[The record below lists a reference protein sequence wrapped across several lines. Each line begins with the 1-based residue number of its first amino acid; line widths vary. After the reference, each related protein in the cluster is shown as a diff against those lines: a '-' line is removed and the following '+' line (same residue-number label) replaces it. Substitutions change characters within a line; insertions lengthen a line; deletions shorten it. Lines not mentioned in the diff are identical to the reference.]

1 MPTADE
7 GFIEL
12 KERLRFRSKISNR
25 GDDPIYY
32 LIFAPSEMIHVKS
45 RLKKVWIRQLKE
57 AEGWNPVIL
66 SLAEKVQSFFRDHK
80 RRELWLE
87 YERAHPGD
95 VKAVTASLAEA
106 LTKDNQVGRWI
117 EEKLQEA
124 SVLSHGMVI
133 VTDIEV
139 LHPFLR
145 IGAVE
150 QSLQGRC
157 PVPLVI
163 LYPGKRSGS
172 SSLKFL
178 GVYPEDGNYRSIHI
192 GG

>member
-1 MPTADE
+1 MPTPDE
-7 GFIEL
+7 SFTEL
-12 KERLRFRSKISNR
+12 KELLRFRSRVSNR

-32 LIFAPSEMIHVKS
+32 LIFSPSEMIHVKT
-45 RLKKVWIRQLKE
+45 RLGKIWLHQLKE
-57 AEGWNPVIL
+57 VEGWNPLVV
-66 SLAEKVQSFFRDHK
+66 SLGEKIQAFFREHK
-80 RRELWLE
+80 RRALWLD
-87 YERAHPGD
+87 YEREHPLD
-95 VKAVTASLAEA
+95 FRAVNSSLGEA

-117 EEKLQEA
+117 EEKLKEA
-124 SVLSHGMVI
+124 SVLPHGLVI
-133 VTDIEV
+133 VTDIEA
-139 LHPFLR
+139 LHPYLR
-145 IGAVE
+145 IGAIE

-172 SSLKFL
+172 ATLKFL

>member
-1 MPTADE
+1 MPTPDE
-7 GFIEL
+7 SFAEL
-12 KERLRFRSKISNR
+12 KAMLRFRSKISNR

-32 LIFAPSEMIHVKS
+32 LIFSPSEMIEVKA

-57 AEGWNPVIL
+57 AEGWNPVVL
-66 SLAEKVQSFFRDHK
+66 SLAEKVQEFFRTHR
-80 RRELWLE
+80 RRELWLD
-87 YERAHPGD
+87 YERSHPGD
-95 VKAVTASLAEA
+95 VKAVTDSLGEA
-106 LTKDNQVGRWI
+106 LRKDDQVGRWI

-124 SVLSHGMVI
+124 STLTRGLVV
-133 VTDIEV
+133 VTDIEA

-172 SSLKFL
+172 TSLKFL